1 MAHIREN
8 AVSSA
13 LLHCCPRPHRQY
25 LEVDQ
30 PTLLRVRRHAVHGRI
45 LGWAGIWIAPRVR
58 SNAASSSRLVV
69 PVFDMDW

>member
-1 MAHIREN
+1 MVAHIWEN

-13 LLHCCPRPHRQY
+13 LLPWHPRPHRQY
-25 LEVDQ
+25 LKIDLT
-30 PTLLRVRRHAVHGRI
+30 TLVSELYGRM
-45 LGWAGIWIAPRVR
+45 LGWV